1 MIAPGINFVDS
12 NDLPSTWKTAPRGW
26 GHPLHKLSQYIGQF
40 PPSLAH
46 FFIRQ
51 YTQPGEMVFDPF
63 SGGGT
68 TVLEALLLGRPA
80 AAIDAFGYAHTLSHA
95 KARPMELPAF
105 DRYLKAKLKEAER
118 QPGKLALLDN
128 PDLRI
133 FYSDRT
139 LDQILR
145 LRAILR
151 EDDSDEAIFL
161 KGVVSG
167 ILHGPSAM
175 FLSLSMKDTVSST
188 PGYVERYVK
197 EHGLVKPE
205 RDLYECAM
213 NKARRCLSAGIP
225 ERKGSIFRGDARAV
239 PLPDKSVN
247 FILTSPPYMS
257 VLDYA
262 WNNWLRVWWLGDDRR
277 TEQKKLMRSGVEETY
292 RKFMREICVEMF
304 RLLKPNSAFVIV
316 VGDVKKTRSNGTTSI
331 INSALLIGEE
341 AEKAGF
347 EIEAILNDT
356 YKLHNRPML
365 VFNSLKWEYDATEHI
380 ERSSVLIDR
389 ILILRKGHRLKT
401 HDFKID
407 WQNRSL
413 HGEQL
418 LLMEPPQDEY
428 DISKPPVQRPRRA
441 AKAKSKAQRKSVVQ
455 LASKG

>member
-1 MIAPGINFVDS
+1 MSADVVKFIDTS
-12 NDLPSTWKTAPRGW
+12 QLPSTWKVAPRGW

-51 YTQPGEMVFDPF
+51 YTKPGGMVFDPF

-68 TVLEALLLGRPA
+68 TVLESLLLDRDA
-80 AAIDAFGYAHTLSHA
+80 AGIDAFGYAYTLSHA
-95 KARPMELPAF
+95 KAQPMELPAF
-105 DRYLKAKLKEAER
+105 DKYLKQKIKESAR

-133 FYSDRT
+133 FYSDKT

-145 LRAILR
+145 LRAVLR
-151 EDDSDEAIFL
+151 GDDSGPAIFL
-161 KGVVSG
+161 KGLVSG
-167 ILHGPSAM
+167 VLHGPSAM

-188 PGYVERYVK
+188 AGYVERYVK

-213 NKARRCLSAGIP
+213 NKARRCLTAGIP
-225 ERKGSIFRGDARAV
+225 KRRGRIFKGDARTV
-239 PLPDKSVN
+239 PLPDESVD

-257 VLDYA
+257 VLDYP

-292 RKFMREICVEMF
+292 RQFMRETCAEMF
-304 RLLKPNSAFVIV
+304 RILKPNSAFVIV
-316 VGDVKKTRSNGTTSI
+316 VGDVKKTRANGVTSI

-347 EIEAILNDT
+347 EVESILNDT

-365 VFNSLKWEYDATEHI
+365 VFNSLKWEYDAAEHK

-389 ILILRKGHRLKT
+389 ILILRKGRRFKT
-401 HDFKID
+401 HDFMVD
-407 WQNRSL
+407 WQNRSVV
-413 HGEQL
+413 GEQML
-418 LLMEPPQDEY
+418 LLESSQSPYMVDTNGH
-428 DISKPPVQRPRRA
+428 RLRRNTSRKA
-441 AKAKSKAQRKSVVQ
+441 RAKSSVQ
-455 LASKG
+455 LLSKG